1 MTEPVP
7 ILTRAFQCA
16 CWIRRPS
23 TTQAPTLIDSIDIE
37 TATQAIRWI
46 RVAVR
51 TIASSLEPDA
61 REQAWEW
68 LSAGYRNDLR
78 ALTSDQPCTFT
89 LHDSRTTIQ
98 WTARPVTYL
107 KLATRQSLNLPAC
120 AEQYMQP
127 QHQRE

>member
-1 MTEPVP
+1 MTEPAP

-16 CWIRRPS
+16 CWIHRPT

-51 TIASSLEPDA
+51 TITSALEPDA
-61 REQAWEW
+61 REQAWDW
-68 LSAGYRNDLR
+68 LSADYRNALH
-78 ALTSDQPCTFT
+78 ALTSGQPCTLT
-89 LHDSRTTIQ
+89 LHDSGTTIQ
-98 WTARPVTYL
+98 WTAHPTTYL
-107 KLATRQSLNLPAC
+107 KLATRQGLNLPAC

-127 QHQRE
+127 QQQRE